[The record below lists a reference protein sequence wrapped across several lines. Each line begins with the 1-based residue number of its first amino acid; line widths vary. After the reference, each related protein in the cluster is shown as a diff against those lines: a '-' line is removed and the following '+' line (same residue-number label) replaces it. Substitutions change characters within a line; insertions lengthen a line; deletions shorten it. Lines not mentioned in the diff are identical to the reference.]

1 MTSFPSASHVALQ
14 DHHIMFMQEKKKSK
28 HSLRTPCRQIG
39 IVKVR
44 NVFVSRVSVG
54 IVFSMVVV
62 QLREEIVQHAALGRH
77 ANGGLFAVAIE
88 LSAEVAPAA
97 AAFGKGREH
106 LTS

>member
-1 MTSFPSASHVALQ
+1 
-14 DHHIMFMQEKKKSK
+14 
-28 HSLRTPCRQIG
+28 
-39 IVKVR
+39 
-44 NVFVSRVSVG
+44 
-54 IVFSMVVV
+54 VFSMVVV